1 MGISIPIVCST
12 DNRSLV
18 DNVFSTKVQHDK
30 RLRVEIAYLR
40 TMVESGVISRLQ
52 WVPTNE
58 QLADCL
64 TKISNHAADDLI
76 RYLHEK
82 PAYIQASVLQEAFTE
97 EANARLRLPS
107 EAFSSFG
114 DVFKYGEYVI
124 VCVYTSDEWL
134 VGFVI
139 ERISSDVL
147 TNFTPTTE
155 TNHRTKITGQNSLIV
170 VINLL
175 NSVFQIQ

>member
-1 MGISIPIVCST
+1 MSTNSERSNGNFGPIVCST

-30 RLRVEIAYLR
+30 SLRVEIAYLR

-76 RYLHEK
+76 RYSHEK
-82 PAYIQASVLQEAFTE
+82 LAYIQASGPT
-97 EANARLRLPS
+97 RS
-107 EAFSSFG
+107 I
-114 DVFKYGEYVI
+114 YGR
-124 VCVYTSDEWL
+124 SK
-134 VGFVI
+134 
-139 ERISSDVL
+139 R
-147 TNFTPTTE
+147 TPTPP
-155 TNHRTKITGQNSLIV
+155 L
-170 VINLL
+170 
-175 NSVFQIQ
+175 